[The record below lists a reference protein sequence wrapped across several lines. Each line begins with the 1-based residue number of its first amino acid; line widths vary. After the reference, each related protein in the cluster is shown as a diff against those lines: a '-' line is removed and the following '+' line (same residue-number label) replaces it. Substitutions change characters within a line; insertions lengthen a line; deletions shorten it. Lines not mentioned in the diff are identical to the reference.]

1 MSNDEDKEFN
11 YTYSTKQRD
20 EVRAIRKKYTPTE
33 PEDVDNITLLRNI
46 DSEVTKKATVRAFT
60 TGVMG
65 ALLMGTGMSMLMTDI
80 SSKAGLDSGI
90 SLLIGIVIGMVGLII
105 MCVTYPLYNH
115 ILERERA
122 RVADEVIRLSDEL
135 LGE

>member
-1 MSNDEDKEFN
+1 MSNDEDKGFN

-20 EVRAIRKKYTPTE
+20 EVIAIRKKYTPTE

-46 DSEVTKKATVRAFT
+46 DSEVTRKATVRALT
-60 TGVMG
+60 TGVIG
-65 ALLMGTGMSMLMTDI
+65 ALSMGTGMSLLMTDL
-80 SSKAGLDSGI
+80 SSTMGLDSWI
-90 SLLIGIVIGMVGLII
+90 ALLIGIVIGMVGLII

-122 RVADEVIRLSDEL
+122 RVSDEVIRLSDEL

>member
-1 MSNDEDKEFN
+1 MSNDEDKGFN

-46 DSEVTKKATVRAFT
+46 DSEVTRKATVRALT
-60 TGVMG
+60 TGVIG

-90 SLLIGIVIGMVGLII
+90 SLSIGIVIGMVGLII

>member
-1 MSNDEDKEFN
+1 MSNDEDKGFN

-20 EVRAIRKKYTPTE
+20 EVIAIRKKYTPTE

-46 DSEVTKKATVRAFT
+46 DSEVTRKATVRALT
-60 TGVMG
+60 TGVIG
-65 ALLMGTGMSMLMTDI
+65 ALLMGTGMSLLMTDL
-80 SSKAGLDSGI
+80 SSTMGLDSWI
-90 SLLIGIVIGMVGLII
+90 ALLIGIVLGMVGLII

-122 RVADEVIRLSDEL
+122 RVSDEVIRLSDEL

>member
-46 DSEVTKKATVRAFT
+46 DSEVTKKATVRALT

-105 MCVTYPLYNH
+105 MCVTYPRYNH